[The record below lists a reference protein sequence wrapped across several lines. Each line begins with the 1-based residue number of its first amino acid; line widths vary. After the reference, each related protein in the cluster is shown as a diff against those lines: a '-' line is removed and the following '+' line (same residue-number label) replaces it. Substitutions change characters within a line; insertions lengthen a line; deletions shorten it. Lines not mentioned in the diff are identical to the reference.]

1 MTLVWI
7 ILDIVRKPN
16 PIIVNYFT
24 LSHRIVW
31 YVIVVFQRSDYLY
44 RELLELTRTLP
55 NVALTPWRMA
65 TIWGGS
71 SLLQMLLKSIEDL
84 LRKQEWKWD
93 FFINLS
99 ESDYPIKWVI
109 FGFDQKIFCDA
120 LGNNFFG
127 TTRGDK
133 FELGW
138 GLVLN
143 TTFILRFVRV
153 PGAVFFH
160 VC

>member
-99 ESDYPIKWVI
+99 ESDYPIK
-109 FGFDQKIFCDA
+109 
-120 LGNNFFG
+120 
-127 TTRGDK
+127 
-133 FELGW
+133 
-138 GLVLN
+138 
-143 TTFILRFVRV
+143 
-153 PGAVFFH
+153 
-160 VC
+160 